1 MTDWSAASHSVS
13 SPSHHGPPRS
23 PAAPFGDDPL
33 GPWVRAK
40 IQICRSRW
48 SRGVSNIGQMNRRH
62 TTRRNCPNR
71 IRVSAASARRA
82 HLQTA
87 KDTSTRN
94 TRAGFATWNGRYR
107 LVFVPV
113 DFWLGFAAM
122 NDAERPTPELYRE
135 AAERLR
141 QMARECRLPDIRGD
155 LLDLSARFERM
166 AAYFEAQ
173 RPGAPRDPPES

>member
-1 MTDWSAASHSVS
+1 MGACEN
-13 SPSHHGPPRS
+13 PSLPVEMAEGPVKDRANE
-23 PAAPFGDDPL
+23 PAAPY
-33 GPWVRAK
+33 
-40 IQICRSRW
+40 
-48 SRGVSNIGQMNRRH
+48 
-62 TTRRNCPNR
+62 TTRLPEETT
-71 IRVSAASARRA
+71 VSAASARRA

-94 TRAGFATWNGRYR
+94 TRAGFVTWNGRYR
-107 LVFVPV
+107 LVFVRV

-173 RPGAPRDPPES
+173 RPGAPRDLPES

>member
-1 MTDWSAASHSVS
+1 MGACEN
-13 SPSHHGPPRS
+13 PSLPVEMAEGPVKDRANE
-23 PAAPFGDDPL
+23 PAAPY
-33 GPWVRAK
+33 
-40 IQICRSRW
+40 
-48 SRGVSNIGQMNRRH
+48 
-62 TTRRNCPNR
+62 TTRLPEETT
-71 IRVSAASARRA
+71 VSAASARRA

-107 LVFVPV
+107 LVFVRV
-113 DFWLGFAAM
+113 DFW
-122 NDAERPTPELYRE
+122 YRE

-173 RPGAPRDPPES
+173 RPGAPRDLPES